1 MKQVLIAMLKTLIQ
15 ILESDECK
23 LSDRQA
29 YCFIEMAKRV
39 AEERESFTKTE
50 VAERLHCSTKTVER
64 HIRDGF
70 LKPGKKRRGHTSLYW
85 TGYEISECK
94 ERLADRDWDKK
105 Q

>member
-1 MKQVLIAMLKTLIQ
+1 MKQVLISMLKSLID

-23 LSDRQA
+23 LSDRQV
-29 YCFIEMAKRV
+29 YHFIEMAKHV

-64 HIRDGF
+64 HIRDG
-70 LKPGKKRRGHTSLYW
+70 LLCPGAKRRGHTSLYW

-94 ERLADRDWDKK
+94 ERLAERDWNKK